1 MRWKIANG
9 KSNENALLMNMKE
22 GNEDANNEET
32 LIIEKWDKIYILNA
46 MIQYICSL
54 RSLKIK

>member
-1 MRWKIANG
+1 MQT
-9 KSNENALLMNMKE
+9 MKK
-22 GNEDANNEET
+22 
-32 LIIEKWDKIYILNA
+32 LIIEKWDEIYILNE

>member
-22 GNEDANNEET
+22 GNDANNEET
-32 LIIEKWDKIYILNA
+32 LIIEKWDKIYILNE

-54 RSLKIK
+54 RSLKVK

>member
-32 LIIEKWDKIYILNA
+32 NY
-46 MIQYICSL
+46 
-54 RSLKIK
+54 